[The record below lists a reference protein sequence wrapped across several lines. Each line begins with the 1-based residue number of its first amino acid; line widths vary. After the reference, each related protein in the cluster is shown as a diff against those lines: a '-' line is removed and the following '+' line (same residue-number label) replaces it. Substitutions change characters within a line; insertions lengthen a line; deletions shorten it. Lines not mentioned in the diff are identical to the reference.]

1 MPSGIVGTRPN
12 GNELQVDFRYSRQ
25 GEVNVEG
32 GKEQISRI
40 IRGLLETGVQRIAVT
55 QDIDYD
61 TPEQVVLSINDS
73 GITRNKEV

>member
-1 MPSGIVGTRPN
+1 
-12 GNELQVDFRYSRQ
+12 
-25 GEVNVEG
+25 VNVEG